1 MNWVRSEGRGGLPAD
16 KLATC
21 LQASVVN
28 SRTVAKS
35 GPPTNPMAALL
46 KKAGTQHGV
55 FTSAQ
60 AREFGVS
67 RSQLRT
73 ALLHGTVE
81 QPARG
86 LFLAGG
92 APWTWEQE
100 VMLAVCSLGG
110 VASHRCAARLHGLD
124 GFAHAPVEITMAHS
138 GSRRSRTFLT
148 HRSRQ
153 FNRITP
159 VAIKGIPATSVA
171 QTLVDL
177 GTVVSDD
184 KVEQALDDSI
194 RRGFNLRW
202 ISETLAQLRRPGV
215 TGCGALLRVLARPD
229 RRGPIPDSTFERLL
243 QRVIKAKGLAAP
255 ERQIIVKCPGQKKG
269 YSIDCA
275 WPEFKLG
282 LEADSEL
289 WHWGPRRGRVARQR
303 HNRLTAAGWEMIY
316 ASWQDLDDPSELIE
330 QLRAALKRHW
340 VAQGPICDPA
350 ATQ

>member
-1 MNWVRSEGRGGLPAD
+1 M
-16 KLATC
+16 
-21 LQASVVN
+21 VN
-28 SRTVAKS
+28 SRSAAKS
-35 GPPTNPMAALL
+35 VPPTNPVAALL
-46 KKAGTQHGV
+46 KKAASQHAV

-73 ALLHGTVE
+73 AIRHGTVQ
-81 QPARG
+81 QPGRG
-86 LFLAGG
+86 LFLVSG

-124 GFAHAPVEITMAHS
+124 GFTHAPVEITMAHS
-138 GSRRSRTFLT
+138 GSRRISTFLI

-153 FNRITP
+153 FDLITP
-159 VAIKGIPATSVA
+159 VLMSGIPTTSVA
-171 QTLVDL
+171 RTLVDL
-177 GTVVSDD
+177 GAVVDDD

-202 ISETLAQLRRPGV
+202 INETLEQFMRPGV

-229 RRGPIPDSTFERLL
+229 RRGPIPDSTFERLV

-255 ERQIIVKCPGQKKG
+255 ERQIIVKCLGQKKG

-316 ASWQDLDDPSELIE
+316 ASWQDLEDSRELIQ
-330 QLRAALKRHW
+330 QLRLALNRHW
-340 VAQGPICDPA
+340 VAQRSLIDRP